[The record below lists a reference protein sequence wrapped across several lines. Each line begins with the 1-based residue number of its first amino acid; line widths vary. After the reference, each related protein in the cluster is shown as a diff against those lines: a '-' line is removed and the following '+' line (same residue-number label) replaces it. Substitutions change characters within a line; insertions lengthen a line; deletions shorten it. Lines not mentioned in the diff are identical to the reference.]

1 MAIEDA
7 MQKQNIDILPDLYSD
22 FAQFIYVVR
31 TQYFDA
37 SIKYA
42 MLCQCSKTF
51 WSETVGLKC
60 ADYRVHAL

>member
-42 MLCQCSKTF
+42 MLCYANVQRHSGQKP
-51 WSETVGLKC
+51 
-60 ADYRVHAL
+60 